1 MGQRVH
7 PLIDMLRQRDRHCDR
22 ARAPVGSDVRHAV
35 HRRESAEDAAASSR
49 GHCLATLQH
58 AALQLATLQLAA
70 LQHCSLQHC
79 SIAACSMQH
88 CSLQHC
94 SLQLATLQLATL
106 QLATLQLAACNIAA
120 CDVATCRRTRP
131 LRQQQRARARTAH
144 RLLRAAKHAQ
154 ERARLR
160 LTGRSATPP
169 A

>member
-35 HRRESAEDAAASSR
+35 HRRESAEDAAASSG

-58 AALQLATLQLAA
+58 AALQLATLQLATLQLA
-70 LQHCSLQHC
+70 TLHLQLATLQFATLQHCNIATLQHC
-79 SIAACSMQH
+79 NIAACSI
-88 CSLQHC
+88 
-94 SLQLATLQLATL
+94 ATLQLATL
-106 QLATLQLAACNIAA
+106 QHAVAPVR
-120 CDVATCRRTRP
+120 CDSNN
-131 LRQQQRARARTAH
+131 ARARTAH

-160 LTGRSATPP
+160 LTGRSAIPP